1 MKSNYKLPFMACLIH
16 NSSIVIT
23 FTVPLKALLPLQ
35 KLRLSL
41 PVYQMRNQRKRRLSL
56 FFLKGL
62 LTKMSIN
69 WYLKGL
75 YSVISSDSSF
85 KCPIYNGTIESF
97 IWSIMLNILSFFWVK
112 TCLVRIILFLLVEM
126 RNVAFFR
133 ESTIENNQ
141 FSKL

>member
-75 YSVISSDSSF
+75 YSVISSDPSF

-97 IWSIMLNILSFFWVK
+97 IWLIMLYILSFFWVK

-126 RNVAFFR
+126 RNVAFFK